1 MYSSGRLHRLRDL
14 QPPVIVV
21 PDPGLCVQNVACDG
35 SAHFTFAKVHFKV
48 VQAKIIKFP
57 IHLYC
62 VAFLLLTGHCRLV
75 IIHSLPTTTCSN
87 LRMLKQHTSW
97 STCKSLIA

>member
-48 VQAKIIKFP
+48 VQAKIISYKGSPSTFT
-57 IHLYC
+57 
-62 VAFLLLTGHCRLV
+62 ALL
-75 IIHSLPTTTCSN
+75 SFY
-87 LRMLKQHTSW
+87 
-97 STCKSLIA
+97 